1 MVPRIVIETNVLVSA
16 ILSPDGA
23 AWEVLRRCPSG
34 EARPPIGNAL
44 FPEYEDVLSETA
56 LRSTSSSAS
65 SVRCTCRFP

>member
-1 MVPRIVIETNVLVSA
+1 MVPRIVVETNVLVSA
-16 ILSPDGA
+16 ILSPDSA

-34 EARPPIGNAL
+34 EARPLIGNAL

>member
-1 MVPRIVIETNVLVSA
+1 MVPRIVVETNVLVSA

-34 EARPPIGNAL
+34 ETRPLIGNAL

-56 LRSTSSSAS
+56 PRSTSSSAS
-65 SVRCTCRFP
+65 SVRCTCCFP

>member
-1 MVPRIVIETNVLVSA
+1 MVPRIVIETNVPVSA

-23 AWEVLRRCPSG
+23 AREVLRRCPSG
-34 EARPPIGNAL
+34 ETRPPIGNAL

-56 LRSTSSSAS
+56 PRSTSSSAS